1 MTTVS
6 PVTQIEE
13 LSKRLERAREIVGEG
28 HVSPVVGKEG
38 QYVVLACKGGYYL
51 VNGECTCRDARFRS
65 EVHKG
70 WCKHMMAVSSTR
82 SPSPRRSPASPRTPV
97 PWKSS

>member
-13 LSKRLERAREIVGEG
+13 LNKRLERAREIVGEG

-38 QYVVLACKGGYYL
+38 QYVVQACKGGYYL
-51 VNGECTCRDARFRS
+51 VNGECTCRDPSTAQRS
-65 EVHKG
+65 TRAG
-70 WCKHMMAVSSTR
+70 ASTCWQWSSTR
-82 SPSPRRSPASPRTPV
+82 RLSPRNSPASRRMPG

>member
-13 LSKRLERAREIVGEG
+13 LNKRLERARELVAEGKVTRVMGRDEYYIVTG
-28 HVSPVVGKEG
+28 
-38 QYVVLACKGGYYL
+38 CKGSYL
-51 VNGECTCRDARFRS
+51 VNGECTCGDAQYRS

-70 WCKHMMAVSSTR
+70 WCKHMLAVELYKECKPQVEPR
-82 SPSPRRSPASPRTPV
+82 SLEEQLADLF
-97 PWKSS
+97 